1 MNFKKIL
8 LTSAF
13 AVSTLGLVAC
23 GSESPTVEPPATP
36 SSASQGEP
44 YVPPEDTE
52 YDIISMVDFDK
63 RISGESVYFT
73 GSFALVLDTNA
84 TQNTDDVTF
93 KDMNITVIDPNGNVS
108 AVQAKYTK
116 PQFPTQN
123 PIRINE
129 TLAHV
134 DFLDA
139 AFGSVCGNFQVAIT
153 ATATDKND

>member
-23 GSESPTVEPPATP
+23 GSESTTVEPPATP

-93 KDMNITVIDPNGNVS
+93 KDMNITVIT
-108 AVQAKYTK
+108 AIIHTIF
-116 PQFPTQN
+116 PQTDLQ
-123 PIRINE
+123 
-129 TLAHV
+129 
-134 DFLDA
+134 
-139 AFGSVCGNFQVAIT
+139 T
-153 ATATDKND
+153 AM